1 MSIVE
6 IYMEKIRDLL
16 DISKSNLKVRE
27 NKGKGIYLSFYFKLT
42 KLKIII
48 KLNKKKTEG
57 VYIEDVT
64 E

>member
-1 MSIVE
+1 
-6 IYMEKIRDLL
+6 MEKIRDLL